1 MSKEINIKKFNIII
15 DLITKEFKDVNILYR
30 YLEDD
35 IDGFE
40 VCINKS
46 LVVRINKDMKWVEIK
61 RYITSSLNND
71 ISCGVCYEDIKQPI
85 IQETRKP
92 TPFRKCCKCT
102 FLTCLRCSL
111 NIAKYNDYT
120 LKCPQCNY
128 EEERDECFEYYEDVD
143 DYIHVILNEL

>member
-1 MSKEINIKKFNIII
+1 MSKDQNIKKFNIII
-15 DLITKEFKDVNILYR
+15 DLINKEFKELNILYR

-40 VCINKS
+40 VCINRA
-46 LVVRINKDMKWVEIK
+46 LVLRINKDMKWTEIK

-71 ISCGVCYEDIKQPI
+71 MTCGVCYDDIKQPL
-85 IQETRKP
+85 IQETKNP

-111 NIAKYNDYT
+111 NIAKNNNYT
-120 LKCPQCNY
+120 LRCPQCCF
-128 EEERDECFEYYEDVD
+128 EEEKDTRMEYYEDID
-143 DYIHVILNEL
+143 DYIHVILNDL